1 MLACVLSGHA
11 QFSTDRAHI
20 HVSLNHTNLQGFIPL
35 SNPNAMRVLTEE
47 TLKNLDGDSSTISG
61 NDLRT
66 LRNTDYI
73 LASDT
78 ENIADTLGPWIHHRI
93 DDPFSLSISGDYTRP
108 HWPINLVIGY
118 AYRDVPNTNT
128 ALFDQRLVPL
138 EFDQDRTSFVDD
150 VPTNYAPILPSVDIQ
165 ESQWHLGVRRYVDI
179 NPTFALYY
187 GLGNQTTQLTL
198 RGHYVANGRQYI
210 HYTSEIFQPET
221 IQSEQGAERVPFSST
236 ATMSQLYLETAGLY
250 RLANAMFISLAA
262 RYQPETQIQ
271 LPVGDQMA
279 TLTESSMHY
288 TLSVGYAL

>member
-1 MLACVLSGHA
+1 
-11 QFSTDRAHI
+11 
-20 HVSLNHTNLQGFIPL
+20 
-35 SNPNAMRVLTEE
+35 MRVLTEE

-78 ENIADTLGPWIHHRI
+78 EDIADTLGPWIRHRI

-128 ALFDQRLVPL
+128 ALFDQRLAPL
-138 EFDQDRTSFVDD
+138 EFDHHTQVFTKKN
-150 VPTNYAPILPSVDIQ
+150 PTNYAPILPSVDIQ
-165 ESQWHLGVRRYVDI
+165 ETQWHLGVRRYVDI
-179 NPTFALYY
+179 NPTLALYY

-198 RGHYVANGRQYI
+198 RGHYAANGNQYI
-210 HYTSEIFQPET
+210 HHTSDALHET
-221 IQSEQGAERVPFSST
+221 IKSEQGAERVPFSST

-279 TLTESSMHY
+279 TLTESSMQY
-288 TLSVGYAL
+288 TLSMGYAL